1 MFPRR
6 VKEAFYGYGSNF
18 QPICAAGG
26 AGGGRGGGLEAALRG
41 SGSAPGRT
49 PAAGRGR
56 GGTSGCCSPPAGEA
70 CYQYALSRQNAQSIR
85 VGDVSLSPAEDGPEG
100 TRAAARRAA
109 RRGRRS
115 PGLRMRVL
123 QAGRGMSIVGA
134 VTAAIRQC
142 GRETALE
149 QDGAVFRFFACVQP
163 ARLRH
168 AGAHPEHPVAVREN
182 RPAAVHLLW
191 AAFGRRRAGAG
202 GFHPHG
208 GGERYE
214 ILLCHDFYCGGD
226 PAFRWAAAPAG
237 KGGI

>member
-1 MFPRR
+1 MDT
-6 VKEAFYGYGSNF
+6 EAIFSRF
-18 QPICAAGG
+18 VRLA
-26 AGGGRGGGLEAALRG
+26 GLEADGAEGWKPLCAG

-49 PAAGRGR
+49 SAAGRGR
-56 GGTSGCCSPPAGEA
+56 GGRAAAARRRRGGLLPVR
-70 CYQYALSRQNAQSIR
+70 AL
-85 VGDVSLSPAEDGPEG
+85 PAERAEHPGGGYFPLPGGGRPRGDA
-100 TRAAARRAA
+100 AAARRAA

-115 PGLRMRVL
+115 SGLRMRVL
-123 QAGRGMSIVGA
+123 QAGGGMSIAGA

-142 GRETALE
+142 GREAALE
-149 QDGAVFRFFACVQP
+149 QDGAGLPLLRLRAA

-168 AGAHPEHPVAVREN
+168 AGAHAEHSVAVREN
-182 RPAAVHLLW
+182 RPAAVHLLR

-226 PAFRWAAAPAG
+226 PAFRWAAARLVREESEA
-237 KGGI
+237 